1 MQRLGGGAALLSQD
15 WPFPGPFSPVLC
27 SVLMENSHKARLAR
41 PGWAPLMNALVPGDM
56 GQRGIVSGVLDPGGS
71 WRRRQ
76 HLVSTPHKLLKT
88 NDML

>member
-56 GQRGIVSGVLDPGGS
+56 GQRGIVSGVLDPEGS

-76 HLVSTPHKLLKT
+76 RLVSTPHKLLKT